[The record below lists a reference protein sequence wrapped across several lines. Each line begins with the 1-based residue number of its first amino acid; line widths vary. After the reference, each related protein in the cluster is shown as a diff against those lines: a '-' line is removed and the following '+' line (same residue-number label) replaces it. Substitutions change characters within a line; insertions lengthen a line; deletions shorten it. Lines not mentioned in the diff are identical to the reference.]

1 MINFSNIV
9 MLTLQHLY
17 LSLLGTLIGS
27 LIGFALAIWIRRQ
40 PRLAGM
46 LIGLAEVIQT
56 IPGMALLAFLLL
68 AFGLGNTTLVA
79 GLALYAILPVLQNTY
94 EGLEGVDPAYR
105 EVGKGLGMTGG
116 EIFRQIEVPLA
127 FPVILAGL
135 RVSLVTAIGVATIG
149 VFVGSG
155 GLGTVI
161 YRGLQIIDMPTML
174 AGAIPAALLA
184 VVLEIALTLL
194 ERRLSKATAT
204 H

>member
-1 MINFSNIV
+1 MISFSDIA
-9 MLTLQHLY
+9 MLTWQHLY
-17 LSLLGTLIGS
+17 LSLLGTVIGS
-27 LIGFALAIWIRRQ
+27 IIGFLLAVWIRRQ
-40 PRLAGM
+40 PRLAGV
-46 LIGLAEVIQT
+46 LIGFAEVIQT

-68 AFGLGNTTLVA
+68 VFGLGDTTLVV

-105 EVGKGLGMTGG
+105 EVGKGMGMTRG

-155 GLGTVI
+155 GLGSLI
-161 YRGLQIIDMPTML
+161 YRGLQIIDMPTMM
-174 AGAIPAALLA
+174 AGAIPVALLA
-184 VVLEIALTLL
+184 IVLEIALTLL
-194 ERRLSKATAT
+194 ERKLSKVTASR
-204 H
+204 